1 MVLCFQCSRETKTQL
16 DELVESG
23 AFADLSE
30 AIAVSVGNQVLLHK
44 SAGGAGMV
52 LQQRSEEPGLAV
64 GASSSRG
71 DSASKPPAIFQLPIA
86 AALEPVAAPGDSSMG
101 AAGEMISQADWVF
114 GQHNKLLPVKAS
126 CRAIA
131 NLLLNAPNGLEAEE
145 VSRVV
150 AGYATELGAF
160 LSQLDEKYERTR
172 DEMLAVAFPG
182 RADPDKGR
190 IRYAN
195 QFVVGVTKAGGIT
208 GLLVDLGLIN
218 KLDPSSTRVA
228 LTEAGWTFALLPNP
242 VLDENSGNPERKLS
256 LDERNFLLEH
266 IAKNVATER
275 EAFRQILGAI
285 HDGHDNPE
293 KLRGAFSKI
302 EKETPKNQLYFS
314 TQRSGALSRLADLG
328 LLRRERNG
336 TRVRYAITD
345 DGAAFLNR

>member
-1 MVLCFQCSRETKTQL
+1 
-16 DELVESG
+16 
-23 AFADLSE
+23 
-30 AIAVSVGNQVLLHK
+30 
-44 SAGGAGMV
+44 
-52 LQQRSEEPGLAV
+52 
-64 GASSSRG
+64 
-71 DSASKPPAIFQLPIA
+71 
-86 AALEPVAAPGDSSMG
+86 MG